1 MSTTESQ
8 RYKGTVKWFNE
19 EKGFGFITPEDGGSD
34 LFVHYSAIQT
44 DGGFRTLSEGQ
55 SVEFLVTQDDS
66 GRAAAVNVTTTT
78 VKSSDSETTTIIVSS
93 PECVKEIMKTHDVVF
108 ASRPQSATFDILYY
122 ESTGIASAPY
132 GNYWRVIRRM
142 CTIELFTQKRVNYF
156 QPIREEE
163 LSYLIIKI
171 IDYSHKGSSSSPIN
185 VSQMVLSSIYSITS
199 TVAFGK
205 NYKDQE
211 EFISL
216 VKEEVEIAGRD
227 LYCSARWLQ
236 LVTGLRAKLEKL
248 HRQMDRVLENIIIEH
263 KEAKSGAKEGQC
275 EQKKEDLVDILLKF
289 QDGSDKDICL
299 TNGKFKGIIQD
310 IFVGGGDTSAIT
322 IDWAMAEM

>member
-1 MSTTESQ
+1 
-8 RYKGTVKWFNE
+8 
-19 EKGFGFITPEDGGSD
+19 
-34 LFVHYSAIQT
+34 
-44 DGGFRTLSEGQ
+44 
-55 SVEFLVTQDDS
+55 
-66 GRAAAVNVTTTT
+66 
-78 VKSSDSETTTIIVSS
+78 
-93 PECVKEIMKTHDVVF
+93 MKTHDVVF

-299 TNGKFKGIIQD
+299 TNGKFKAIIQD